1 MQGYEQH
8 ALLFILSSAL
18 LLILSN
24 KIRADIVALLVM
36 LALAMLKLVTP
47 EQALAGFSRPAVMAL
62 AGLFVITHA
71 LDANGIVHWIGQRL
85 EVLGR
90 GSEARLVT
98 VFMVA
103 GAALSLVMNNI
114 AAGSVLLPAALTAC
128 RRNQISPSR
137 LLLPMAYGILLGG
150 MATLFTT
157 ANLVVS
163 GAMDSYGL
171 KPLTMVDFLT
181 RGGCIFVVG
190 TLYTVFIGRKLL
202 PKKDL
207 NPIQSVR
214 PPNLLDTYGIPA
226 SLYEARLDA
235 DSALIGQNLRNSQ
248 IGSRYGVSVLGILR
262 GHNAYFNLSPEK
274 ELQADDVLLL
284 LGDLE
289 RVKLLKQE
297 GVQLGRVSDETTQG
311 LPVRLGEAIVSPRS
325 RALGKTLIEIR
336 LRDQYGVTI
345 VGLWRKGQSHLTD
358 VSNFKLQS
366 GDALLVVGPPQRF
379 EAMAQSRDFLVPETA
394 PRLPASRFK
403 ALLTLTVAGISM
415 ALAAEGLLPMAL
427 AMLAGGA
434 LLVASRCLSAEEA
447 YQGVEWNIIVLI
459 AAMSPVGAALTNT
472 GLAREAATSMQW
484 FVQFGPHVYEMAN
497 YFLAVVMTHMV
508 GGQVAA
514 LVLAPLAIS
523 SAVHLTQFG
532 VNPTSVAL
540 VVALG
545 CSTAFLTPL
554 AHPVNILVMGPGGY
568 RPWHLLKVGFPLT
581 VLCSLVVA
589 LLVWFP
595 K

>member
-171 KPLTMVDFLT
+171 KPLTMVDF
-181 RGGCIFVVG
+181 
-190 TLYTVFIGRKLL
+190 
-202 PKKDL
+202 
-207 NPIQSVR
+207 
-214 PPNLLDTYGIPA
+214 
-226 SLYEARLDA
+226 
-235 DSALIGQNLRNSQ
+235 
-248 IGSRYGVSVLGILR
+248 
-262 GHNAYFNLSPEK
+262 
-274 ELQADDVLLL
+274 
-284 LGDLE
+284 
-289 RVKLLKQE
+289 
-297 GVQLGRVSDETTQG
+297 
-311 LPVRLGEAIVSPRS
+311 
-325 RALGKTLIEIR
+325 
-336 LRDQYGVTI
+336 
-345 VGLWRKGQSHLTD
+345 
-358 VSNFKLQS
+358 
-366 GDALLVVGPPQRF
+366 
-379 EAMAQSRDFLVPETA
+379 
-394 PRLPASRFK
+394 
-403 ALLTLTVAGISM
+403 
-415 ALAAEGLLPMAL
+415 
-427 AMLAGGA
+427 
-434 LLVASRCLSAEEA
+434 
-447 YQGVEWNIIVLI
+447 
-459 AAMSPVGAALTNT
+459 
-472 GLAREAATSMQW
+472 
-484 FVQFGPHVYEMAN
+484 
-497 YFLAVVMTHMV
+497 
-508 GGQVAA
+508 
-514 LVLAPLAIS
+514 
-523 SAVHLTQFG
+523 
-532 VNPTSVAL
+532 
-540 VVALG
+540 
-545 CSTAFLTPL
+545 
-554 AHPVNILVMGPGGY
+554 
-568 RPWHLLKVGFPLT
+568 
-581 VLCSLVVA
+581 
-589 LLVWFP
+589 
-595 K
+595 